1 MNDNVSSLRVSEPD
15 LAKLV
20 PPSHVEP
27 DHSQPGPDDRLAYL
41 NKWDPPTESEWRR
54 ASWIVAR
61 ELIRGI
67 AGASW
72 DVFAKLEVLATRKWP
87 YGR

>member
-1 MNDNVSSLRVSEPD
+1 MTDSVSSSRVPVSD
-15 LAKLV
+15 LGKLI

-27 DHSQPGPDDRLAYL
+27 DDSQPGPDDKLAYL
-41 NKWDPPTESEWRR
+41 NKWDPPTEDEWRR
-54 ASWIVAR
+54 ATWIVAR

-67 AGASW
+67 AGSSW
-72 DVFAKLEVLATRKWP
+72 RALTKLEVLSIRKRP